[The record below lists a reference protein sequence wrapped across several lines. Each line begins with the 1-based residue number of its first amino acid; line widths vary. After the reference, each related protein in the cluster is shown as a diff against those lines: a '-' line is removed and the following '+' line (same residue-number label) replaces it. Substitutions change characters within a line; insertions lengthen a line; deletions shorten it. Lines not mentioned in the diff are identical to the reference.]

1 MVAFLRQYVP
11 GHWLDEI
18 VAEFNARFGLG
29 VSGSQLRCVIHE
41 HGIKSEVKSM
51 RQGEKTYRLTTPEQ
65 DELVRR
71 RFHLSGKGSYKEVQA
86 YLQSLGVDMTIAQVK
101 GYLARKR
108 ITMQVYGYFKKG
120 CVPAN
125 KGKKMPPEVYAKV
138 HPTMFGPGNRPA
150 NWKPVGSERV
160 NIYGYVEVKVK
171 EPRTWRVKA
180 RVLWEQATG
189 ETLTRNDRIIY
200 LDGNKQNLS
209 LDNLAKITGSQL
221 ARLNQNHLIYP
232 DAELTKS
239 GVLLAKV
246 LEAKGKA
253 IKQK

>member
-1 MVAFLRQYVP
+1 M
-11 GHWLDEI
+11 
-18 VAEFNARFGLG
+18 
-29 VSGSQLRCVIHE
+29 
-41 HGIKSEVKSM
+41 
-51 RQGEKTYRLTTPEQ
+51 
-65 DELVRR
+65 
-71 RFHLSGKGSYKEVQA
+71 
-86 YLQSLGVDMTIAQVK
+86 
-101 GYLARKR
+101 
-108 ITMQVYGYFKKG
+108 
-120 CVPAN
+120 
-125 KGKKMPPEVYAKV
+125 
-138 HPTMFGPGNRPA
+138 
-150 NWKPVGSERV
+150 
-160 NIYGYVEVKVK
+160 EVKVK